1 MSTLEKAIELL
12 QEMPERKLEAVYMYM
27 RYVSSQSDDNDTS
40 ANETAKTHIIENS
53 VEKKQKAFQSL
64 Y

>member
-27 RYVSSQSDDNDTS
+27 RYVS
-40 ANETAKTHIIENS
+40 
-53 VEKKQKAFQSL
+53 
-64 Y
+64 